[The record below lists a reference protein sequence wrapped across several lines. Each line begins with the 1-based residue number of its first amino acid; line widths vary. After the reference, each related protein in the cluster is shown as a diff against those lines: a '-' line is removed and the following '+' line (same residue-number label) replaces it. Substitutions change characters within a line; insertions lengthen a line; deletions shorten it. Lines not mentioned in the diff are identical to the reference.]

1 MSKAPPE
8 RCEKNIARST
18 SPAISLLSGTAR
30 CAASALMRDSS
41 EVGLCGL
48 IAASMRCISAI
59 TASMAASPARGS
71 SLHSSTLIAV
81 PMIASSRRSQPPT
94 AAAGRRAKSNWN
106 WPGRVEANSMRSLR
120 GRNFRR
126 LVGSGWGPTVTATGD
141 ATGDGPCGVAS
152 RCIRPLAGCR
162 RAPRPAQ
169 RWVAGS
175 GVKRVTNGS
184 AGNPETDGVKAKFG
198 KTIPRRGA
206 WLRSACVASCH
217 EFAPC
222 PHGGRLT
229 CP

>member
-81 PMIASSRRSQPPT
+81 PMIASSRRSQAPT

-152 RCIRPLAGCR
+152 RCIRPPAGCVR
-162 RAPRPAQ
+162 VLRPAQ
-169 RWVAGS
+169 HWVGSS
-175 GVKRVTNGS
+175 GVKPVTDGP
-184 AGNPETDGVKAKFG
+184 ADNPETGAVKVRFG
-198 KTIPRRGA
+198 KTIPMRRA
-206 WLRSACVASCH
+206 RRRNARVASCH
-217 EFAPC
+217 EFAPRTR
-222 PHGGRLT
+222 GGRLT